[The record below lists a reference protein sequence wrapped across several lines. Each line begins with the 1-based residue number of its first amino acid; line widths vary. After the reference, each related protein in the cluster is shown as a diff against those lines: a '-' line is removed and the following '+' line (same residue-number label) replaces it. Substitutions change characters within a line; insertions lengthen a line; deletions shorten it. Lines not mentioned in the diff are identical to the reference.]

1 MESACIVVT
10 FNALEGTETEMDE
23 ILEQRNA
30 AAEPFP
36 ALVAELDRLRAWVAC
51 ALGEPILNDP
61 ANWPEQA

>member
-1 MESACIVVT
+1 
-10 FNALEGTETEMDE
+10 MDE
-23 ILEQRNA
+23 ILDQRNA